1 MEQENTTE
9 EVDILKLNAHIA
21 EIVIRQNKLRT
32 AIDEIVADL
41 EGGNLWKKNQIIP
54 QLVGNSDKFK
64 FFQPSNL
71 SCWAWYIQLFGI
83 TEQLPAV

>member
-41 EGGNLWKKNQIIP
+41 EGGNL
-54 QLVGNSDKFK
+54 
-64 FFQPSNL
+64 
-71 SCWAWYIQLFGI
+71 
-83 TEQLPAV
+83 